1 MTMKTILGGMA
12 LVTVDVRLDSIKP
25 YERNQKK
32 HPESQINN
40 IAKSIEKYGFVQ
52 PLVLDKNDCIIIGH
66 GRYMAAEKLG
76 MGSVPVVYAENLTE
90 QQIRELRILDNKLNE
105 SEWDIDKLKLDLSD
119 LDFGDFEDL
128 NFDIDLDSDD
138 EDLNDFNA
146 DDDTYTK
153 KTEIP
158 QYEVTGEVPKLNE
171 CAEKEKYDELIKAI
185 NESNVSDE
193 EKAFLL
199 MASARHIAFDYAK
212 IAEYYAAASEDM
224 QKLMEDNALVIIDYD
239 DAIKKG
245 YVLLDERMTRM
256 LNDGKKE

>member
-1 MTMKTILGGMA
+1 
-12 LVTVDVRLDSIKP
+12 
-25 YERNQKK
+25 
-32 HPESQINN
+32 
-40 IAKSIEKYGFVQ
+40 
-52 PLVLDKNDCIIIGH
+52 
-66 GRYMAAEKLG
+66 MAAEKLG